1 MAVHQSIEHLQDFNS
16 DRQHCCHPTMHQ
28 PRAQGFPVRPMAT
41 TDAKTEAQE
50 VAKDVLEESPPEALK
65 YKTWVLKV
73 SIHCEGCKRK
83 VKKVL
88 KNIEG
93 VYKTDVDLKQQKVI
107 VIGNLNPEILIKK
120 LVKTGK
126 HAELWP
132 EKAGTKERKHG
143 KHKNKEKQSDQESSE
158 ESNHGDDKEKETVVV
173 GDQDPAK
180 NCDGCGGGVAT
191 GKTGGQAKEPKPEVN
206 VLSGNQAPAADKKG
220 GGGSG
225 GKKKKKKGHTARN
238 SKVDGAEHS
247 GNAPPCTGS
256 ANGTGQGPILA
267 PANSSPPLQHVY
279 PRYLPANYSPPRQHL
294 YDQYPHHYNVTPM
307 YATSYSVAYPS
318 STSYYTSPPISYDY
332 LYILQG
338 QHPPADRD
346 MCSLLRRTVSFEIF
360 SDENPNGCS
369 IM

>member
-1 MAVHQSIEHLQDFNS
+1 MAK
-16 DRQHCCHPTMHQ
+16 
-28 PRAQGFPVRPMAT
+28 A
-41 TDAKTEAQE
+41 DAKTEAKE
-50 VAKDVLEESPPEALK
+50 VAKDVPEGSPPEPLK

-93 VYKTDVDLKQQKVI
+93 VYTTDVDLKQQKVI
-107 VIGNLNPEILIKK
+107 VTGNLNPEILIKK

-132 EKAGTKERKHG
+132 EKTGKKEKKNG
-143 KHKNKEKQSDQESSE
+143 KPKNKEKQSDQESSE
-158 ESNHGDDKEKETVVV
+158 ESNHGDDKEKETVEVE
-173 GDQDPAK
+173 DHQDPAK
-180 NCDGCGGGVAT
+180 NCDGCEGGVAT

-206 VLSGNQAPAADKKG
+206 VAFGNQTPAADKQG

-225 GKKKKKKGHTARN
+225 GKKKKKKKKKGQKASN
-238 SKVDGAEHS
+238 SNVDGAEHS
-247 GNAPPCTGS
+247 GNAPPRTGS
-256 ANGTGQGPILA
+256 ANSTGQGPILA

-279 PRYLPANYSPPRQHL
+279 TRYPPANYSSPRQHL
-294 YDQYPHHYNVTPM
+294 YDQDPQHYHVTPM
-307 YATSYSVAYPS
+307 NATSYSVAYPA
-318 STSYYTSPPISYDY
+318 STSYYTSPPSYDY

-338 QHPPADRD
+338 PPGCETRSEHPPADRD
-346 MCSLLRRTVSFEIF
+346 MCSLLRRTVSEIF

-369 IM
+369 II